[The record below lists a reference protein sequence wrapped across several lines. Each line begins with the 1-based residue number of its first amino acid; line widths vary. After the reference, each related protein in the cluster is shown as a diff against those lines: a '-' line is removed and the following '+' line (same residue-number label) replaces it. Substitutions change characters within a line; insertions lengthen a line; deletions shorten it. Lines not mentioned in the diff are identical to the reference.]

1 MAQPTNTFDTYD
13 SVGEREDLSDVIYSI
28 SPTDTPFI
36 SSAAKTKATAVLH
49 EWQTDALA
57 AAATNNAVIEG
68 DEATLDAVSATT
80 RLSNSSQIMDKTVV
94 ITGTQESVDKAGR
107 ASELAYQIAK
117 KAKELKRDMEATIT
131 GNQAEVAGNSTTA
144 RKFGSLGAW
153 IETND
158 DLGASGS
165 SGGAGNTA
173 RTDGTQRAFTEASL
187 KSVIKSVWNEGGDP
201 SMIMVGPFNKQKLS
215 GFTGNSTRFDA
226 GADATLYTSVDVYAS
241 DFGQLQVV
249 PNRFSR
255 DRDAYVLDMNY
266 FAIAFLRDFSMHEL
280 AKTGDS
286 EKRQLLVEL
295 KISPGRSLPT
305 SNFAAPSLVR
315 GLNLKL
321 KRSPL

>member
-28 SPTDTPFI
+28 SPTDTPFL

-49 EWQTDALA
+49 EWQTDSLA

-68 DEATLDAVSATT
+68 DEATLDASTATT
-80 RLSNSSQIMDKTVV
+80 RLSNSTQIMDKTVV

-117 KAKELKRDMEATIT
+117 RAKELKRDMEATIT
-131 GNQAEVAGNSTTA
+131 GNIAEVGGNSTTA
-144 RKFGSLGAW
+144 RKMGTLGSW
-153 IETND
+153 VTTND
-158 DLGASGS
+158 DLASDGASGA
-165 SGGAGNTA
+165 GAGNA
-173 RTDGTQRAFTEASL
+173 AHTDGTQRAFTESQL
-187 KSVIKSVWNEGGDP
+187 KSVIKSVWNAGGDP
-201 SMIMVGPFNKQKLS
+201 SMVMVGPFNKQKLS

-255 DRDAYVLDMNY
+255 DRDAYVLDMEY
-266 FAIAFLRDFSMHEL
+266 WGIAFLRDFSMHEL

-286 EKRQLLVEL
+286 EKRQLLVEATL
-295 KISPGRSLPT
+295 ESRNEAASGLVADLTT
-305 SNFAAPSLVR
+305 S
-315 GLNLKL
+315 
-321 KRSPL
+321 

>member
-49 EWQTDALA
+49 EWQTDSLA
-57 AAATNNAVIEG
+57 AAVTNNAVIEG
-68 DEATLDAVSATT
+68 DEATLDAVSPTS

-94 ITGTQESVDKAGR
+94 ITGTQEAVDKAGR

-117 KAKELKRDMEATIT
+117 KAKELKRDMEATVT
-131 GNQAEVAGNSTTA
+131 GNIAEVTGGSSTA
-144 RKFGSLGAW
+144 RKMGTLGSW

-158 DLGASGS
+158 VFGAGGASGT
-165 SGGAGNTA
+165 AGNTA
-173 RTDGTQRAFTEASL
+173 RTDGTQRAFTEAQL
-187 KSVIKSVWNEGGDP
+187 KSVIKSVWNEGGEP

-266 FAIAFLRDFSMHEL
+266 WGIAFLRDFTMHEL
-280 AKTGDS
+280 SKTGDS
-286 EKRQLLVEL
+286 EKRQLLVEATL
-295 KISPGRSLPT
+295 ESRNEGASGMVADLTT
-305 SNFAAPSLVR
+305 S
-315 GLNLKL
+315 
-321 KRSPL
+321 

>member
-49 EWQTDALA
+49 EWQTDSLA
-57 AAATNNAVIEG
+57 AAVTNNAVIEG
-68 DEATLDAVSATT
+68 DEATLDAVSPTS

-94 ITGTQESVDKAGR
+94 ITGTQEAVDKAGR

-117 KAKELKRDMEATIT
+117 KAKELKRDMEATVT
-131 GNQAEVAGNSTTA
+131 GNIAEVTGGSSTA
-144 RKFGSLGAW
+144 RKMGTLGSW

-158 DLGASGS
+158 VFGAGGASGT
-165 SGGAGNTA
+165 AGNTA
-173 RTDGTQRAFTEASL
+173 RTDGTQRAFTEAQL
-187 KSVIKSVWNEGGDP
+187 KSVIKSVWNEGGEP

-280 AKTGDS
+280 SKTGDS
-286 EKRQLLVEL
+286 EKRQLLVEATL
-295 KISPGRSLPT
+295 ESRNEKASGLVADLTT
-305 SNFAAPSLVR
+305 S
-315 GLNLKL
+315 
-321 KRSPL
+321 

>member
-57 AAATNNAVIEG
+57 AASTSNAVIEG
-68 DEATLDAVSATT
+68 DEATLDAVTATT

-94 ITGTQESVDKAGR
+94 ITGTQEAVDKAGR

-117 KAKELKRDMEATIT
+117 KAKELKRDMEATVT
-131 GNQAEVAGNSTTA
+131 GNASTA
-144 RKFGSLGAW
+144 RKLGSLGAW
-153 IETND
+153 VATND

-173 RTDGTQRAFTEASL
+173 RTDGTQRVFTEAAL
-187 KSVIKSVWNEGGDP
+187 KTVIKSVWNAGGDP

-266 FAIAFLRDFSMHEL
+266 WGIAFLRDFTMHEL
-280 AKTGDS
+280 SKTGDS
-286 EKRQLLVEL
+286 EKRQLLVEATL
-295 KISPGRSLPT
+295 ESRNEGASGMVADLTT
-305 SNFAAPSLVR
+305 S
-315 GLNLKL
+315 
-321 KRSPL
+321 

>member
-28 SPTDTPFI
+28 SPTDTPFL

-57 AAATNNAVIEG
+57 TAITTNAVIEG
-68 DEATLDAVSATT
+68 DEATLDASTATT
-80 RLSNSSQIMDKTVV
+80 RLSNSCQIMDKTVV

-117 KAKELKRDMEATIT
+117 KAKELKRDMEANLT
-131 GNQAEVAGNSTTA
+131 GSIAEVTGSATAA
-144 RKFGSLGAW
+144 RKMGTLGAW
-153 IETND
+153 VITND
-158 DLGASGS
+158 DKASDGTT
-165 SGGAGNTA
+165 GAGIGNTK
-173 RTDGTQRAFTEASL
+173 RTDGTARAFTEASL
-187 KSVIKSVWNEGGDP
+187 KTVIKSVWNAGGDP
-201 SMIMVGPFNKQKLS
+201 SMVMVGPFNKQKLS

-255 DRDAYVLDMNY
+255 DRDAYVLDMDY
-266 FAIAFLRDFSMHEL
+266 WGVAFLRDFSMHEL

-286 EKRQLLVEL
+286 EKRQLLVEATL
-295 KISPGRSLPT
+295 ESRNEGASG
-305 SNFAAPSLVR
+305 LVAD
-315 GLNLKL
+315 LTVA
-321 KRSPL
+321 

>member
-28 SPTDTPFI
+28 SPTDTPFL
-36 SSAAKTKATAVLH
+36 SSAAKTQATAVLH

-57 AAATNNAVIEG
+57 AAVTNNAVIEG
-68 DEATLDAVSATT
+68 DEATLDASVATT

-107 ASELAYQIAK
+107 ASEIAYQIAK
-117 KAKELKRDMEATIT
+117 KAKELKRDIESTLTSNNLEVT
-131 GNQAEVAGNSTTA
+131 GGSGTA
-144 RKFGSLGAW
+144 RQLGGLGSW
-153 IETND
+153 VVTND
-158 DLGASGS
+158 DLASDGASGA
-165 SGGAGNTA
+165 GAGNAAHTN
-173 RTDGTQRAFTEASL
+173 GTQRAFTESQL
-187 KSVIKSVWNEGGDP
+187 KSVIKSVWNAGGDP

-255 DRDAYVLDMNY
+255 DRDAYVLDMDY
-266 FAIAFLRDFSMHEL
+266 WGVAFLRDFSMHEL

-286 EKRQLLVEL
+286 EKRQLLVEATL
-295 KISPGRSLPT
+295 ESRNEGASGSIMDLTT
-305 SNFAAPSLVR
+305 S
-315 GLNLKL
+315 
-321 KRSPL
+321 

>member
-28 SPTDTPFI
+28 SPTDTPFL

-49 EWQTDALA
+49 EWQTDSLA
-57 AAATNNAVIEG
+57 AASTSNAVIEG
-68 DEATLDAVSATT
+68 DEATLDASTATT
-80 RLSNSSQIMDKTVV
+80 RLSNSTQIMDKTVV

-131 GNQAEVAGNSTTA
+131 GNIAEVTGGSSTA
-144 RKFGSLGAW
+144 RKMGTLGSW
-153 IETND
+153 VVTND
-158 DLGASGS
+158 DLASDGASGA
-165 SGGAGNTA
+165 GAGNA
-173 RTDGTQRAFTEASL
+173 AHTDGTQRAFTEAQL
-187 KSVIKSVWNEGGDP
+187 KSVIKSVWNAGGDP
-201 SMIMVGPFNKQKLS
+201 SMVMVGPFNKQKLS

-255 DRDAYVLDMNY
+255 DRDAYVLDMEY
-266 FAIAFLRDFSMHEL
+266 WGIAFLRDFSMHEL

-286 EKRQLLVEL
+286 EKRQLLVEATL
-295 KISPGRSLPT
+295 ESRNEAASGLVADLTT
-305 SNFAAPSLVR
+305 S
-315 GLNLKL
+315 
-321 KRSPL
+321 

>member
-28 SPTDTPFI
+28 SPTDTPFL

-49 EWQTDALA
+49 EWQTDSLA
-57 AAATNNAVIEG
+57 AASTSNAVIEG
-68 DEATLDAVSATT
+68 DEATLDASTATT
-80 RLSNSSQIMDKTVV
+80 RLSNSTQIMDKTVV

-117 KAKELKRDMEATIT
+117 RAKELKRDMEATIT
-131 GNQAEVAGNSTTA
+131 GNIAEVGGNSTTA
-144 RKFGSLGAW
+144 RKMGTLGSW
-153 IETND
+153 VTTND
-158 DLGASGS
+158 DLASDGASGA
-165 SGGAGNTA
+165 GAGNA
-173 RTDGTQRAFTEASL
+173 AHTDGTQRAFTEAQL
-187 KSVIKSVWNEGGDP
+187 KSVIKSVWNAGGDP

-255 DRDAYVLDMNY
+255 DRDAYVLDMEY
-266 FAIAFLRDFSMHEL
+266 WGIAFLRDFSMHEL

-286 EKRQLLVEL
+286 EKRQLLVEATL
-295 KISPGRSLPT
+295 ESRNEAASGLVADLTT
-305 SNFAAPSLVR
+305 S
-315 GLNLKL
+315 
-321 KRSPL
+321 

>member
-68 DEATLDAVSATT
+68 DEATLDAVTATS
-80 RLSNSSQIMDKTVV
+80 RLYNSSQIMDKTVV
-94 ITGTQESVDKAGR
+94 ITGTQEAVDKAGR

-117 KAKELKRDMEATIT
+117 KAKELKRDMEATVT
-131 GNQAEVAGNSTTA
+131 GNQAEVTGNASTA

-165 SGGAGNTA
+165 SGGSGNTA

-187 KSVIKSVWNEGGDP
+187 KTVIKSVWNEGGDP

-255 DRDAYVLDMNY
+255 DRDAYILDMNY

-280 AKTGDS
+280 SKTGDS
-286 EKRQLLVEL
+286 EKRQLLVEATL
-295 KISPGRSLPT
+295 ESRNEKASGLVADLTT
-305 SNFAAPSLVR
+305 S
-315 GLNLKL
+315 
-321 KRSPL
+321 